1 MSRYSFF
8 KEADPSI
15 LSVERRKQ
23 LQDFANYFVPLA
35 NSYGYVDNE
44 VVSILHNLQPD
55 HTFLTHEV
63 WSADFFNADDP
74 SADLM
79 PLLLDEGLDL
89 SIELTQYYDFDMTD
103 WRDETSKGG
112 LHQAHFRMALP
123 NQNDR
128 VEATARMAESSAI
141 SGLAGDAGALTITQL
156 SAFSFDGT
164 DLSQIEDEESD
175 VAGFTLGQIAKGFW
189 LDESEEKWS
198 LATFYK
204 IMSRMVELRVKSITP
219 KSREDWTQHLSMVCR
234 EHLPIV
240 YNMGYRMAASG
251 KEMHEVIAQVEK
263 MIVKCTKTLQ
273 SRPELCSAIRRQ
285 ALVNFCSAFPESLML
300 IDLDPCELYGCT
312 KDGTDLGEAL
322 DQAQEV
328 FGGPLKAFTF
338 DALNVAN
345 DFRSHIAKT
354 LNQQGLGFKLDYL
367 QHARSYG
374 LLFNMPEIFDGLEHP
389 SPTIK
394 EKGLGWLYELHGKL
408 QAVASMKDWVK
419 HIFTP
424 DSVQHYED
432 VELLAVIES
441 AVAHNKP
448 GDLKAIFKARP
459 QLAAPAVDLLI
470 QHDRVNVQ
478 FFDAFGFDRKELA
491 LTGSKATVE
500 LIERQLGTDLGL

>member
-35 NSYGYVDNE
+35 NSYGYIESD

-55 HTFLTHEV
+55 HMFLTHEV

-128 VEATARMAESSAI
+128 VEATVRMAESSSI
-141 SGLAGDAGALTITQL
+141 SGLAVDAGTLSITQL
-156 SAFSFDGT
+156 SAFSFDGS

-175 VAGFTLGQIAKGFW
+175 VDGFTLGQIAKGFW
-189 LDESEEKWS
+189 LDESEERWS
-198 LATFYK
+198 LLTFSK
-204 IMSRMVELRVKSITP
+204 IMKRMVDLRVNSLTP

-234 EHLPIV
+234 EHLPIA

-251 KEMHEVIAQVEK
+251 KEMPEVIAQVEK
-263 MIVKCTKTLQ
+263 MIIKCTKTIQ

-285 ALVNFCSAFPESLML
+285 ALVNFCSVFPAALKL
-300 IDLDPCELYGCT
+300 IDLEPCELYGCT
-312 KDGTDLGEAL
+312 KNGADLGEAL
-322 DQAQEV
+322 DQTQEV

-338 DALNVAN
+338 DVLNVAN
-345 DFRSHIAKT
+345 DFRSLIAKT
-354 LNQQGLGFKLDYL
+354 LNQQGLGFKLEYL
-367 QHARSYG
+367 QHARSHS

-389 SPTIK
+389 SPIIQ
-394 EKGLGWLYELHGKL
+394 EKGLGWLYELHGGL
-408 QAVASMKDWVK
+408 QAVARMKDWVK

-424 DSVQHYED
+424 GSVQHYLD

-441 AVAHNKP
+441 AVAHNAP
-448 GDLKAIFKARP
+448 GDLKAIFQARP
-459 QLAAPAVDLLI
+459 QLVAPTVDLLM

-491 LTGSKATVE
+491 LTGSKATAE